1 MSLRNPALPALT
13 CPAGDPEK
21 LRAAVRFGADE
32 VYLSGKIF
40 GMRSACG
47 NFTAQELA
55 DAVAYAHAHGVR
67 VNVTVNTMPRYD
79 EYDALERY
87 LGSLAEIRPDALIVA
102 DLGVLALAKE
112 LAPGIE
118 LHVSTQAGA
127 VSHADCNFWAS
138 YGASRVVLA
147 RELSFEDIAAIRARI
162 PSELELE
169 CFIHGAMCV
178 SFSGRCLLSENLVGR
193 DGNRGM
199 CAQPCRWNY
208 HVYEIE
214 EEKRPGLRFPIV
226 ENDRGTFIMSSRDMC
241 MIEHIDDLMRS
252 GIASF
257 KIEGR
262 IKSAYYTAVTANAY
276 RMAIDAY
283 LRDPEHYVFDARLN
297 AELDSVSHRE
307 YCTGYYYDKPGEN
320 AQIVTQPGYIRE
332 KAYLAIVTDYDE
344 KTGRATFIQRN
355 KLVEGERAELLT
367 PGKVGQSVVVSE
379 LENEEG
385 ERIESAPHPN
395 MIFSAK
401 MPFAVKEGDILRSA
415 Q

>member
-1 MSLRNPALPALT
+1 MSELL
-13 CPAGDPEK
+13 CPAGNMEK
-21 LRAAVRFGADE
+21 LKAALRFGADA
-32 VYLSGKIF
+32 VYFAGKEF
-40 GMRSACG
+40 GMRSAAD
-47 NFTAQELA
+47 NFDIDEIYE
-55 DAVAYAHAHGVR
+55 AVRYTHALGKKLYL
-67 VNVTVNTMPRYD
+67 TVNTMPHWD
-79 EYDALERY
+79 EFDRLEDYLDSLRSSNIDAVIAADP
-87 LGSLAEIRPDALIVA
+87 GVIALIK
-102 DLGVLALAKE
+102 DRL
-112 LAPGIE
+112 PQTPI
-118 LHVSTQAGA
+118 HISTQAGA

-283 LRDPEHYVFDARLN
+283 LRDPENYVFDARLN

-320 AQIVTQPGYIRE
+320 AQLVTQPGYIRE

-344 KTGRATFIQRN
+344 ETGRATFIQRN
-355 KLVEGERAELLT
+355 KLVEGESAELLT

>member
-1 MSLRNPALPALT
+1 MSELL
-13 CPAGDPEK
+13 CPAGNMEK
-21 LRAAVRFGADE
+21 LKAALRFGADA
-32 VYLSGKIF
+32 VYFAGKEF
-40 GMRSACG
+40 GMRSAAD
-47 NFTAQELA
+47 NFDIDEIYE
-55 DAVAYAHAHGVR
+55 AVRYTHALGKKLYL
-67 VNVTVNTMPRYD
+67 TVNTMPHWD
-79 EYDALERY
+79 EFDRLEDYLDSLRSSNIDAVIAADP
-87 LGSLAEIRPDALIVA
+87 GVIALI
-102 DLGVLALAKE
+102 KE
-112 LAPGIE
+112 RLPGTPI
-118 LHVSTQAGA
+118 HISTQAGA

-283 LRDPEHYVFDARLN
+283 LRDPENYVFDARLN

-320 AQIVTQPGYIRE
+320 AQLVTQPGYIRE
-332 KAYLAIVTDYDE
+332 KAYLAVVTDYDE
-344 KTGRATFIQRN
+344 ETGCATFIQRN
-355 KLVEGERAELLT
+355 KLVEGESAELLT

-395 MIFSAK
+395 MIFTAK